1 MMAWIMRVGVAVCMG
16 GIPVAWGEEAL
27 LSVED
32 LAFLRAM
39 TSDVVEASR
48 VAPEGMVG
56 AIGPNA
62 TGGTLIRPGGRDC
75 YPAFWIR
82 DYAKS
87 LDSGLI
93 TVEEQRHALLLT
105 AEYQSDRDRVLESG
119 SVVVAGSIP
128 DHITFGGKPIYY
140 PGVLD
145 DVEGQGGPRWGL
157 LPCLD
162 DQFFFI
168 AMAHHYVG
176 ASKDT
181 AILSHRIRDMS
192 LIQRL
197 EEAFAMPPSR
207 PDTHLVY
214 AERDRR
220 GVNFG
225 FFDTVVHTGDLLF
238 ASLLKHRA
246 AIQLAKLERKAER
259 DARAGEY
266 ERIAIAIREAIVP
279 VFGDAT
285 GLLRASTGVSAQ
297 LDVWGT
303 AFAVHS
309 DALTGEAR
317 RRACEAL
324 ARAYIAG
331 TIAWEGM
338 IRHVP
343 TTGDF
348 SATSAWETAYAA
360 RNTYQNG
367 AYWATPTG
375 WVCRAIGEV
384 DRTAA
389 QRLAREYIN
398 RLRTGDF
405 RLSPEHGAPWECEH
419 PDNAHRQNPV
429 YMTSVTCPL
438 AAFVSDGRSK

>member
-1 MMAWIMRVGVAVCMG
+1 MTCWVIRMGVAWCMG
-16 GIPVAWGEEAL
+16 GLAVASGNESL
-27 LSVED
+27 LSSED
-32 LAFLRAM
+32 MAFLRTM

-48 VAPEGMVG
+48 VAPEAMVG
-56 AIGPNA
+56 AIGPNT

-82 DYAKS
+82 DYAMS

-93 TVEEQRHALLLT
+93 SVEEQRHALLLT
-105 AEYQSDRDRVLESG
+105 AEHQADEDRSLKSG
-119 SVVVAGSIP
+119 SLVVPGSIP

-145 DVEGQGGPRWGL
+145 DFEGQGGLRWGL

-168 AMAHHYVG
+168 AMAHRYVSTSND
-176 ASKDT
+176 A
-181 AILSHRIRDMS
+181 AILAQLIRDKP
-192 LIQRL
+192 LLRRL
-197 EEAFAMPPSR
+197 EEAFMMPPSR
-207 PDTHLVY
+207 PNTHLVY
-214 AERDRR
+214 ATPDRR

-246 AIQLAKLERKAER
+246 ALHLAELERIARR
-259 DARAGEY
+259 DECAAEY
-266 ERIAIAIREAIVP
+266 ERIASAIRGAIP
-279 VFGDAT
+279 KVFGDPS
-285 GLLRASTGVSAQ
+285 GLFRASTGVSAQ

-303 AFAVHS
+303 AFAVYS
-309 DALTGEAR
+309 GALTGEAR
-317 RRACEAL
+317 RRACDAL
-324 ARAYIAG
+324 AREYDAG

-338 IRHVP
+338 VRHVP

-348 SATSAWETAYAA
+348 STTSAWETAYAT

-375 WVCRAIGEV
+375 WVCRAIAEV
-384 DRTAA
+384 DRAAA
-389 QRLAREYIN
+389 QRLAKEYIS
-398 RLRTGDF
+398 RLRSGDF
-405 RLSPEHGAPWECEH
+405 RLSPDHGAPWECEH

-438 AAFVSDGRSK
+438 AAFMDENRSQ